1 MFLSSKLDMAIKV
14 LFFLFTADSAYE
26 ISSSCMKPFIN
37 ARSRQQKTFNRK
49 LSGIRTRCTED
60 LIGIMKRRF
69 PILAQGIRTKLP
81 TAFDIIVACGV
92 LHNLAVFLREPK
104 VDDEAPDDNNA
115 FDDNDE
121 NPTSLDPD
129 RQPAENPTAFALR
142 EAGRIKRDH
151 LCEQYCT

>member
-1 MFLSSKLDMAIKV
+1 MAIKV

-69 PILAQGIRTKLP
+69 PILAQGIQTKLP

-104 VDDEAPDDNNA
+104 VDDEVPPLILTGSLQKTQLPLHFVKQAASKETTSVNNTAPNA
-115 FDDNDE
+115 V
-121 NPTSLDPD
+121 PVC
-129 RQPAENPTAFALR
+129 
-142 EAGRIKRDH
+142 I
-151 LCEQYCT
+151 